1 MPTASS
7 VDAYVDRLIS
17 EAPPLTA
24 AQRDAILAAFARLR
38 PSRKREAA

>member
-1 MPTASS
+1 MPTNRSI
-7 VDAYVDRLIS
+7 DAYVDRLVS

-38 PSRKREAA
+38 PSRQRAA